1 MFIMKIDAHQHFWK
15 YDPVEYDWIDDSMSL
30 LKKDFLPEH
39 LTTELSNCGFDG
51 CIAVQAR
58 QTEEESRFLLDLARQ
73 NKFIKGVV
81 GWVDLRN
88 KKVHE
93 RLEILSKNK
102 LLKGIRHI
110 VQSEPDDFMLKKDF
124 QNGISILKQFNL
136 TYDILIYPRQ
146 LISAIEL
153 VNHFPDQHF
162 VIDHIAKPSI
172 KEQKIESWKSGI
184 MELAL
189 APNVFCK
196 ISGLVTEADRKY
208 WEPEDFTSY
217 LDVIFDVFSIDRL
230 MVGSDWPVCLLAAG
244 YKQVMV
250 IIEDY
255 TRNFNKEDVAKV
267 FGGNA
272 IRFYDLKTDIE

>member
-1 MFIMKIDAHQHFWK
+1 MKIDAHQHFWK

-124 QNGISILKQFNL
+124 QNGISVLKQFNL

>member
-88 KKVHE
+88 NKVHE

-124 QNGISILKQFNL
+124 QNGISVLKQFNL

-217 LDVIFDVFSIDRL
+217 LDVIFDVFSIDHL

-255 TRNFNKEDVAKV
+255 TRNFNKEDVAKL

-272 IRFYDLKTDIE
+272 IRFYDLETDIE

>member
-1 MFIMKIDAHQHFWK
+1 MKIDAHQHFWK

-73 NKFIKGVV
+73 NNFIKGVV

-124 QNGISILKQFNL
+124 QNGISVLKQFNL

-217 LDVIFDVFSIDRL
+217 LDVIFDVFSIDHL

-272 IRFYDLKTDIE
+272 IRFYDLETDIE

>member
-1 MFIMKIDAHQHFWK
+1 MLIMKIDAHQHFWK

-39 LTTELSNCGFDG
+39 LTAELSNCGFDG

-124 QNGISILKQFNL
+124 QNGISVLKQFNL

-217 LDVIFDVFSIDRL
+217 LDVIFDVFSIDHL

-272 IRFYDLKTDIE
+272 IRFYDLETDIE

>member
-15 YDPVEYDWIDDSMSL
+15 YDLVEYDWIDDSMSL

-58 QTEEESRFLLDLARQ
+58 QTEEESHFLLDLARQ

-88 KKVHE
+88 NKVHE

-110 VQSEPDDFMLKKDF
+110 VQSEPDYFMLKKDF
-124 QNGISILKQFNL
+124 QNGISVLKQFNL

-146 LISAIEL
+146 LNSAIEL

-217 LDVIFDVFSIDRL
+217 LDVIFDVFSIDHL

-255 TRNFNKEDVAKV
+255 IRNFSKEDVAKL

-272 IRFYDLKTDIE
+272 IRFYDLETDIE

>member
-88 KKVHE
+88 NKVHE

-124 QNGISILKQFNL
+124 QNGISVLKQFNL

-255 TRNFNKEDVAKV
+255 IRNFSKEDVAKL

>member
-1 MFIMKIDAHQHFWK
+1 MKIDAHQHFWK

-58 QTEEESRFLLDLARQ
+58 QTEEESHFLLDLARQ

-88 KKVHE
+88 NKIHE

-124 QNGISILKQFNL
+124 QNGISVLKQFNL

-146 LISAIEL
+146 LNSAIEL

-217 LDVIFDVFSIDRL
+217 LDVIFDVFSIDHL

-255 TRNFNKEDVAKV
+255 IRNFSKEDVAKL

-272 IRFYDLKTDIE
+272 IRFYDLETDIE

>member
-1 MFIMKIDAHQHFWK
+1 MLIMKIDAHQHFWK

-39 LTTELSNCGFDG
+39 LTAELSNCGFDG

>member
-93 RLEILSKNK
+93 RLENLSKNK

-184 MELAL
+184 RELAL

-217 LDVIFDVFSIDRL
+217 LDVVFDVFSIDHL